1 MTPENKLNY
10 IIPQFVK
17 YQNVD
22 DLLENNNHH
31 SLFNENNLSINDVL
45 TENFVCIVG
54 EPGIGKSRLLDEV
67 KERILPKPFFCKA
80 SKFTDLSVPKEN
92 EYCIIDALD
101 EVEGYLFYN
110 VLQSIKH
117 YKKENPKVKVLF
129 TCRKHYVA
137 SYARHF
143 VDCNYLTFIEIC
155 RLSERD
161 VMNVISGNCNC
172 SEATLE
178 NINKSPK
185 LKELI
190 TIPRYLTFL
199 LEYIKQKG
207 ECLNIGELFE
217 YMIVC
222 SIKAAIESYKGIQN
236 TESIRILLQRLLE
249 KMAFVMEI
257 SRKDQISKDELYTI
271 LDGIKGNMT
280 QMFIAN
286 FDLLYFESRILKDTD
301 GTLQFENTELQE
313 YLAAK
318 ELCRQD
324 NIESVLYDVAVHKEL
339 KHIYP
344 NWYDVIPHISYS
356 KDRIHTFI
364 NVFKL
369 IISYESN
376 LENESFRN
384 LLKYIDSSVLS
395 IQQKEELFSIIF
407 EHYQCVPAYIMWKS
421 SMSNLLQE
429 CYTTNCDTQII
440 LSHDKLNKIQ
450 LSNVTVTLDAI
461 VEAKKHSDGIYN
473 HWRQAANYL
482 IGTDDNE
489 NKLAALNLYNALKCV
504 DELIQVSE
512 SYSYFTKKL
521 KEKYCEVTGYMRI
534 ADNRVVGCWLKD
546 FLYK

>member
-1 MTPENKLNY
+1 
-10 IIPQFVK
+10 
-17 YQNVD
+17 
-22 DLLENNNHH
+22 
-31 SLFNENNLSINDVL
+31 
-45 TENFVCIVG
+45 
-54 EPGIGKSRLLDEV
+54 
-67 KERILPKPFFCKA
+67 
-80 SKFTDLSVPKEN
+80 
-92 EYCIIDALD
+92 
-101 EVEGYLFYN
+101 
-110 VLQSIKH
+110 
-117 YKKENPKVKVLF
+117 
-129 TCRKHYVA
+129 
-137 SYARHF
+137 
-143 VDCNYLTFIEIC
+143 
-155 RLSERD
+155 
-161 VMNVISGNCNC
+161 
-172 SEATLE
+172 
-178 NINKSPK
+178 
-185 LKELI
+185 
-190 TIPRYLTFL
+190 
-199 LEYIKQKG
+199 
-207 ECLNIGELFE
+207 
-217 YMIVC
+217 MIVC
-222 SIKAAIESYKGIQN
+222 SIKAAIEAHKGIQN

-324 NIESVLYDVAVHKEL
+324 DIESVLYDVAVHKEL

-364 NVFKL
+364 NVFRL

-376 LENESFRN
+376 LENVAFEN
-384 LLKYIDSSVLS
+384 LLKYVDPSVLS

-407 EHYQCVPAYIMWKS
+407 EHYQRIPAYIMWKS
-421 SMSNLLQE
+421 SMSNLLQK
-429 CYTTNCDTQII
+429 CYTINCDSQII

-461 VEAKKHSDGIYN
+461 VEVKKHSDGIYN
-473 HWRQAANYL
+473 YWRQAANYL
-482 IGTDDNE
+482 MGTDDNE

-504 DELIQVSE
+504 DELIQLSE

-534 ADNRVVGCWLKD
+534 ADNRVVDCWLND
-546 FLYK
+546 CYISNPYAINAVLYIEDLPTLIYAYSKIIEDGKLCEFFNEKGSLAVFALKITI